1 MVRIHAMAA
10 DDEANERKEPEQA
23 LEIERAPPFRH
34 RPADI
39 HGLSPAKHALSAGSG
54 RSDKCGA

>member
-1 MVRIHAMAA
+1 MAA
-10 DDEANERKEPEQA
+10 DDEANEREEPEQA

-39 HGLSPAKHALSAGSG
+39 HGLSPAEHVLSAGSG
-54 RSDKCGA
+54 RSDKCGAYH